1 MLPALTR
8 GQVAAAEGMN
18 MRKMIVSL
26 FVLAVV
32 AMCSTTEASARG
44 GGHGGGFHGGGFHGG
59 GFHGGGFHGGF
70 RGGFGGSYG
79 PYYGYGDDYYPYGYE
94 PYSGYDGCYI
104 IRRRVLTHHG
114 WRIRRIRACG

>member
-18 MRKMIVSL
+18 MRKMIVCL

-59 GFHGGGFHGGF
+59 F
-70 RGGFGGSYG
+70 RGGFGGFYG

-114 WRIRRIRACG
+114 WRIRRIRACS

>member
-1 MLPALTR
+1 
-8 GQVAAAEGMN
+8 
-18 MRKMIVSL
+18 MRKVIVSL

-32 AMCSTTEASARG
+32 AMCSNTDASAR
-44 GGHGGGFHGGGFHGG
+44 GGHGGGFHG

-70 RGGFGGSYG
+70 RGGFGFGGFYA

-104 IRRRVLTHHG
+104 IRRRVLTPYG